1 MLNMFLKIVVFSMP
15 ALMFVLGM
23 LVMYVAK
30 VKKSIN
36 YKRLMDMYLTSRVGK
51 ESCENIFG
59 INTITL
65 YRDLDRDF
73 SGTPYHIYFVDRF
86 GEAHEVTHAQ
96 MEPKGLGNSLTLYSI
111 KPHEYDSKGRY
122 KM

>member
-1 MLNMFLKIVVFSMP
+1 MFLKIVILSMP
-15 ALMFVLGM
+15 ALMFALGM

-30 VKKSIN
+30 VKKPIN
-36 YKRLMDMYLTSRVGK
+36 YKRLMDMYLASRIGK

-65 YRDLDRDF
+65 YTDLDRNLQE
-73 SGTPYHIYFVDRF
+73 TPYHIYFVDRF

-96 MEPKGLGNSLTLYSI
+96 MEPKGLSNSLTLYSI